1 MEGLKEFPFRF
12 GMREHPDLEHAR
24 FSYDLWRM
32 LFEHLRVTIHRRE
45 PVWWKELL
53 KLWHQAGNVGCLDDK
68 STRRA
73 YFASVIRRN
82 RHIHVIYM
90 Y

>member
-12 GMREHPDLEHAR
+12 GMREHPDLERAR

-68 STRRA
+68 WLFYPYPESQADRGPQSALGSRT
-73 YFASVIRRN
+73 
-82 RHIHVIYM
+82 
-90 Y
+90 